1 MSCLRTLVLESDPRL
16 NVADGSVVQAQRL
29 APRALPLET
38 ALISHPNPERCEALV
53 QRLMPS
59 RVRIRRCSEARSLRQ
74 EVSSLPPSLLVT
86 ELRLSD
92 GPTMRIIERV
102 RQMHPETRLVV
113 VTAYGSVASAV
124 RCFRL
129 GVEAY
134 YSEHE
139 LVDRLRESTDWDMA
153 ERLGSGEPL
162 RLERAVWEYLNRVV
176 ERSGSISRGA
186 TALGLDRRSL
196 RRMLGKHAP
205 PPCHRDD
212 VPPPLASGAE

>member
-1 MSCLRTLVLESDPRL
+1 MSCLGTLGFDSNTRFDAIGQDSKVGRTPRFVAPRTLP
-16 NVADGSVVQAQRL
+16 L
-29 APRALPLET
+29 AT
-38 ALISHPNPERCEALV
+38 ALISHPNPEYCEALV
-53 QRLMPS
+53 QRLMPGNI
-59 RVRIRRCSEARSLRQ
+59 RVRRCSETRTLRQ
-74 EVSSLPPSLLVT
+74 ELLSLPPNLLVT

-92 GPTMRIIERV
+92 GPTMRIIERI
-102 RQMHPETRLVV
+102 RQRHPETRLVV

-139 LVDRLRESTDWDMA
+139 LVHRLRGSTDWDA
-153 ERLGSGEPL
+153 VGSLGLGSGEPL

-205 PPCHRDD
+205 PP
-212 VPPPLASGAE
+212 